1 MLQRIYNLLMILA
14 VGWSVLVM
22 DYQSLVDH
30 PSDRPIRLFIILL
43 PWLAIL
49 VFNYLIYG
57 RISILLKHD
66 RREK

>member
-14 VGWSVLVM
+14 VGWSVLVT

-30 PSDRPIRLFIILL
+30 PSDRPILIFIILM

-66 RREK
+66 RPEK